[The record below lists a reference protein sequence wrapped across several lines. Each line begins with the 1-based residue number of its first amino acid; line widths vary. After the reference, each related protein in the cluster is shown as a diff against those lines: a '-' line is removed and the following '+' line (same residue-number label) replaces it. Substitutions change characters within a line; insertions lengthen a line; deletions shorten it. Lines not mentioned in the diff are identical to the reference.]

1 MFSHAETWGMS
12 MGVLL
17 LLFSL
22 HFLKWIFKRRS
33 GKNESLMLLAVLCF
47 GALLNLARNAFLNV
61 GLGKVEAVGVA
72 QTSVSLGN
80 LLNFWGILNES
91 ILSFKGISFIN
102 PLLDLLA
109 FIGNLAVFLNRSKKS
124 EIFKALIIGSS
135 LLFLLGDRV
144 LQTRIMYNLP
154 IQIFAL
160 IGLYTISS
168 ALESRFEEAEA
179 EKLKKLLTIYVI
191 LVNVNYALRCSF
203 HLTTINFF
211 PG

>member
-1 MFSHAETWGMS
+1 M
-12 MGVLL
+12 
-17 LLFSL
+17 
-22 HFLKWIFKRRS
+22 
-33 GKNESLMLLAVLCF
+33 
-47 GALLNLARNAFLNV
+47 
-61 GLGKVEAVGVA
+61 
-72 QTSVSLGN
+72 
-80 LLNFWGILNES
+80 
-91 ILSFKGISFIN
+91 
-102 PLLDLLA
+102 LA
-109 FIGNLAVFLNRSKKS
+109 FIGSLAVFLNRSRKS

-135 LLFLLGDRV
+135 PLILLGDRV

>member
-1 MFSHAETWGMS
+1 
-12 MGVLL
+12 
-17 LLFSL
+17 
-22 HFLKWIFKRRS
+22 
-33 GKNESLMLLAVLCF
+33 MLLAVLCF

-102 PLLDLLA
+102 PLLELLA

-135 LLFLLGDRV
+135 PLFLLGDRV